1 MGSTRQPRADVQI
14 GGRMAGLTPAFVA
27 RGVTKTY
34 PGVQAL
40 RGIDLEG
47 YPGEVL
53 AICGANG
60 AGKSTFVRLL
70 AGQETPTSGE
80 ILMGGHDL
88 PIRDPADAERAGVL
102 LMHQEPLIIDD
113 FTVGENVWLYTLRA
127 GRDVRPWS
135 RMRATSDDETRAA
148 LARIGLSVMSPNR
161 LARGLAPG
169 QRQMLALSR
178 AVVTPHRI
186 LILDETT
193 ASTTEAYF
201 ESVREMVAEEK
212 RAGTAVVFVS
222 HRMQEVFS
230 LADRIA
236 VFRNGSLVDVLN
248 ATSTDEDEITRLM
261 IGEAIKALHRP
272 PGHNRHDGEAFLHV
286 YDVASGSAS
295 DISFNVRRGEIVGIY
310 GLVGSGRSSV
320 ARAITGQ
327 QPMRRG
333 SVTVD
338 GRTVRLHSPG
348 AALRHGL
355 AYVTE
360 DRRKEGFVRD
370 FSNRENLSLVTLP
383 RLARAGVVD
392 ARREQGRTH
401 ELIKR
406 FQVKGDVDTMTST
419 LSGGNQQKVSI
430 AKWLEADPDVVVL
443 DEPTKG
449 IDVGARAAVYEIIY
463 DLARR
468 GKSIVIVSSE
478 AEEILLLSHRV
489 LVMRNGRIVGA
500 YDAESST
507 TEDLIKDALGG
518 EVQRV

>member
-1 MGSTRQPRADVQI
+1 M
-14 GGRMAGLTPAFVA
+14 
-27 RGVTKTY
+27 
-34 PGVQAL
+34 
-40 RGIDLEG
+40 
-47 YPGEVL
+47 
-53 AICGANG
+53 
-60 AGKSTFVRLL
+60 
-70 AGQETPTSGE
+70 
-80 ILMGGHDL
+80 
-88 PIRDPADAERAGVL
+88 
-102 LMHQEPLIIDD
+102 
-113 FTVGENVWLYTLRA
+113 
-127 GRDVRPWS
+127 
-135 RMRATSDDETRAA
+135 
-148 LARIGLSVMSPNR
+148 
-161 LARGLAPG
+161 
-169 QRQMLALSR
+169 
-178 AVVTPHRI
+178 
-186 LILDETT
+186 
-193 ASTTEAYF
+193 
-201 ESVREMVAEEK
+201 
-212 RAGTAVVFVS
+212 
-222 HRMQEVFS
+222 
-230 LADRIA
+230 
-236 VFRNGSLVDVLN
+236 
-248 ATSTDEDEITRLM
+248 
-261 IGEAIKALHRP
+261 
-272 PGHNRHDGEAFLHV
+272 
-286 YDVASGSAS
+286 
-295 DISFNVRRGEIVGIY
+295 RRGEIVGIY

-338 GRTVRLHSPG
+338 GRTVRLYSPG

-383 RLARAGVVD
+383 RLAQAGVVD
-392 ARREQGRTH
+392 ARREQERTH

-430 AKWLEADPDVVVL
+430 AKWLEADPAVVVL

-449 IDVGARAAVYEIIY
+449 IDVGARAAIYELIY